1 MRLSKG
7 PLVAFPYHPLRLLT
21 ICQALSC
28 PLAVAAC
35 SQRAQLGSQMLLDGL
50 DLFIP
55 ANNLG
60 LVTLDDRKVGAIGV
74 VTSWMALKQ
83 IWAKA

>member
-1 MRLSKG
+1 
-7 PLVAFPYHPLRLLT
+7 
-21 ICQALSC
+21 
-28 PLAVAAC
+28 
-35 SQRAQLGSQMLLDGL
+35 MLLDGL